1 MFIIYSMDKEAAQLI
16 AVGGLCRGTA
26 SKGVPMKSSGTR
38 KLCMVYATVSHSST
52 SILGP
57 GKDLAI
63 LMNQR
68 PCSCRECSFKQA
80 YTLPTLGGLNRSSY
94 IQQTSGRAAEAPEH
108 LLSAQV
114 VGVVLILLLLRHF
127 SSRG

>member
-1 MFIIYSMDKEAAQLI
+1 MDKEAALLI
-16 AVGGLCRGTA
+16 SVCGLCRGTA
-26 SKGVPMKSSGTR
+26 LKGVFMKSSGTN
-38 KLCMVYATVSHSST
+38 KLCMVYATVSHSPT
-52 SILGP
+52 FILGP
-57 GKDLAI
+57 GKGLAI

-94 IQQTSGRAAEAPEH
+94 IQWTSGRAAEAPEH
-108 LLSAQV
+108 LLSARV
-114 VGVVLILLLLRHF
+114 VGVVLTLFLLRHF